1 MSVWKGDCLLAQ
13 AKLGGEPQKI
23 IFALLLILEQVTK
36 VIIEVLWAFLSE
48 IIGNERSVLL
58 LLELGTS
65 CGVIWCHCFPT

>member
-13 AKLGGEPQKI
+13 AKRGGEPQKI
-23 IFALLLILEQVTK
+23 IFALLILEHLTK
-36 VIIEVLWAFLSE
+36 VIIEVLWVFLSE
-48 IIGNERSVLL
+48 IIGNEPNVLL